1 MKIYLTVDITKGWD
15 TWNEMAEE
23 LNSDMVSVGGMQF
36 IYKGCEMD
44 EKKIHL
50 IIEVESME
58 KAKEFSIRP
67 DIVARRVE
75 AGAVVEST
83 VMIPLKD

>member
-1 MKIYLTVDITKGWD
+1 MKAYVSVNISKGWD
-15 TWNEMAEE
+15 TWNKMAERMNPE
-23 LNSDMVSVGGMQF
+23 MESEGMKF
-36 IYKGCEMD
+36 IFKGCETD
-44 EKKIHL
+44 EKKVHI

-58 KAKEFSIRP
+58 KAKEFSTRP